1 MRYEY
6 WDVEEVSS
14 VTTSIR
20 VKDGSVVEAKT
31 GDSSGVRVRAFCDGA
46 WAYFSSPAKRGDAKK
61 LLEKAK
67 RVARKL
73 SLGLRE
79 RHGLSEFVAGRN
91 RWRTKLKI
99 DPADIPLEAKVKRAV
114 ELDSAA
120 RIRSGISTSLSCS
133 DTSSSVLLR
142 TSEALELWQEIVR
155 CGAAINCIAR
165 EGGQLQNMFASAR
178 GSGGWEIVDGINAEE
193 FATGTARR
201 AISLL
206 KAKAAPAG
214 KSVVVL
220 DPLLVGTFI
229 HEALGHMAEGDHVA
243 THDSVLEGRI
253 GKTIASRLVDV
264 ADDKTVPGGYGT
276 FGFDRDGARAERTV
290 LIENGVL
297 KGYLNSRDSGGQLGL
312 RSTGNCRGEF
322 NQVRMSNTVFLP
334 GEMSLEEMIKDT
346 KKGVYMIGSSGGT
359 ALTVNGTFNF
369 AALEGYEIRN
379 GRLGAHLKDVA
390 LMGNTLDI
398 LRRVDAVGRDGKPS
412 SGTCGKNGEWVPV
425 GSAGPHIR
433 TMAVVGGRMKK
444 ND

>member
-20 VKDGSVVEAKT
+20 VKDGHIIEAKT
-31 GDSSGVRVRAFCDGA
+31 GGSGGVRVRAFCDGA
-46 WAYFSSPAKRGDAKK
+46 WAYFSSSAKKGDAGK
-61 LLEKAK
+61 LLEKA
-67 RVARKL
+67 RSVARKL

-91 RWRTKLKI
+91 RWRTKLKV
-99 DPADIPLEAKVKRAV
+99 DPAGIPIEAKVKRAL

-120 RIRSGISTSLSCS
+120 RIKSNISTSVSCS
-133 DTSSSVLLR
+133 DTSSSVSLR
-142 TSEALELWQEIVR
+142 TSEGLELGQEIVR
-155 CGAAINCIAR
+155 CGAAINCVAR
-165 EGGQLQNMFASAR
+165 EGGALQSMFRSNR
-178 GSGGWEIVDGINAEE
+178 GSGGWEIVEGIDAGE
-193 FATGTARR
+193 FATDTARR
-201 AISLL
+201 ALSLL

-243 THDSVLEGRI
+243 MHDSVLEGRMDH
-253 GKTIASRLVDV
+253 TIASPLVSV
-264 ADDKTVPGGYGT
+264 TDDKTAPGGYGT
-276 FGFDRDGARAERTV
+276 FGFDREGARAERTV
-290 LIENGVL
+290 LIENGIL

-322 NQVRMSNTVFLP
+322 NQVRMSNTLFLP
-334 GEMSLEEMIKDT
+334 GDLSLEEMIKDT
-346 KKGVYMIGSSGGT
+346 KKGVYLIGSSGGT
-359 ALTVNGTFNF
+359 ALTLNGTFNF

-390 LMGNTLDI
+390 LMGNTLEI
-398 LRRVDAVGRDGKPS
+398 LRNVDAVGRDAKPG

-433 TMAVVGGRMKK
+433 TVAVVGGTHKK
-444 ND
+444 